1 MLYGKQLVFH
11 LLTELS
17 QEGKMIQSWIWT
29 RKNWTLNEEAKKKNE
44 WDKTRVINAR
54 KYEEHHTFVIST
66 SCLRPR
72 SFCTTPWI
80 SAASFSLALIGVKIM
95 GVSPQ
100 TLICARDPW
109 HLFKSIYLSWKT
121 NIMNTSTWNV
131 NFYEHKLILN
141 NNEKNTEILM

>member
-17 QEGKMIQSWIWT
+17 QEVKMIQSWIWT

-44 WDKTRVINAR
+44 GDKTRVINAR

-72 SFCTTPWI
+72 SFCSTPWI

-109 HLFKSIYLSWKT
+109 HLLNLYTLAETPISWT
-121 NIMNTSTWNV
+121 LVTGTWISTNTSL
-131 NFYEHKLILN
+131 F
-141 NNEKNTEILM
+141 

>member
-72 SFCTTPWI
+72 SFCSTPWI

-109 HLFKSIYLSWKT
+109 HLLNLYTLAETPISWT
-121 NIMNTSTWNV
+121 LVTGTWISTNTSL
-131 NFYEHKLILN
+131 F
-141 NNEKNTEILM
+141 

>member
-29 RKNWTLNEEAKKKNE
+29 RTNWTFNEEAKKKNE

-95 GVSPQ
+95 CVSPQ

-109 HLFKSIYLSWKT
+109 HLLNIYTFAETPISWT
-121 NIMNTSTWNV
+121 LVPGTWISTNTSL
-131 NFYEHKLILN
+131 F
-141 NNEKNTEILM
+141 

>member
-109 HLFKSIYLSWKT
+109 HLLNIYTFAETPISWT
-121 NIMNTSTWNV
+121 LVPGTWISTNTSL
-131 NFYEHKLILN
+131 F
-141 NNEKNTEILM
+141 

>member
-17 QEGKMIQSWIWT
+17 QEGKVIQSWIWT

-72 SFCTTPWI
+72 SFCSTPWI

-95 GVSPQ
+95 SVSPQ

-109 HLFKSIYLSWKT
+109 HLLNLYTLAETPISWT
-121 NIMNTSTWNV
+121 LVPGTWISTNTSL
-131 NFYEHKLILN
+131 F
-141 NNEKNTEILM
+141 

>member
-29 RKNWTLNEEAKKKNE
+29 RKNWTLNEDAKKKNE

-54 KYEEHHTFVIST
+54 KYEEHHTFVMST

-72 SFCTTPWI
+72 SFCSTPWI

-109 HLFKSIYLSWKT
+109 HLLNLYTLAETPISWT
-121 NIMNTSTWNV
+121 LVTGTWISTNTSL
-131 NFYEHKLILN
+131 F
-141 NNEKNTEILM
+141 

>member
-66 SCLRPR
+66 SRLRPR
-72 SFCTTPWI
+72 SFCSTPWI

-109 HLFKSIYLSWKT
+109 HLLNLYTLAETPISWT
-121 NIMNTSTWNV
+121 LVPGTWISTNTSL
-131 NFYEHKLILN
+131 F
-141 NNEKNTEILM
+141 

>member
-72 SFCTTPWI
+72 SFCSTPWI

-109 HLFKSIYLSWKT
+109 HLLNLYTLAETPISWT
-121 NIMNTSTWNV
+121 LVPGTWISTNTSL
-131 NFYEHKLILN
+131 F
-141 NNEKNTEILM
+141 

>member
-29 RKNWTLNEEAKKKNE
+29 RKNWILNEEAKKKNE

-72 SFCTTPWI
+72 SFCSTPWI

-95 GVSPQ
+95 SVSPQ

-109 HLFKSIYLSWKT
+109 HLLNLYTLAETPISWT
-121 NIMNTSTWNV
+121 LVTGTWISTNTSL
-131 NFYEHKLILN
+131 F
-141 NNEKNTEILM
+141 

>member
-29 RKNWTLNEEAKKKNE
+29 RTNWTFNEEAKKKNE

-54 KYEEHHTFVIST
+54 KYEEHHTFVISA

-72 SFCTTPWI
+72 SFCSTPWI

-109 HLFKSIYLSWKT
+109 HLLNLYTLAETPISWT
-121 NIMNTSTWNV
+121 LVPGTWISTNTSL
-131 NFYEHKLILN
+131 F
-141 NNEKNTEILM
+141 

>member
-44 WDKTRVINAR
+44 WDKSRVINAR

-72 SFCTTPWI
+72 SFCSTPWI

-109 HLFKSIYLSWKT
+109 HLLNLYTLAETPISWT
-121 NIMNTSTWNV
+121 LVTGTWISTNTSL
-131 NFYEHKLILN
+131 F
-141 NNEKNTEILM
+141 

>member
-54 KYEEHHTFVIST
+54 KYEEHHTFVMST

-72 SFCTTPWI
+72 SFCSTPWI

-109 HLFKSIYLSWKT
+109 HLLNLYTLAETPISWT
-121 NIMNTSTWNV
+121 LVTGTWISTNTSL
-131 NFYEHKLILN
+131 F
-141 NNEKNTEILM
+141 

>member
-17 QEGKMIQSWIWT
+17 QKGKMIQSWIWT

-44 WDKTRVINAR
+44 WDKSRVINAR

-72 SFCTTPWI
+72 SFCSTPWI

-109 HLFKSIYLSWKT
+109 HLLNLYTLAETPISWT
-121 NIMNTSTWNV
+121 LVTGTWISTNTSL
-131 NFYEHKLILN
+131 F
-141 NNEKNTEILM
+141 

>member
-54 KYEEHHTFVIST
+54 KYEEHHTFVISS

-72 SFCTTPWI
+72 SFCSTPWI

-109 HLFKSIYLSWKT
+109 HLLNLYTLAETPISWT
-121 NIMNTSTWNV
+121 LVPGTWISTNTSL
-131 NFYEHKLILN
+131 F
-141 NNEKNTEILM
+141 

>member
-29 RKNWTLNEEAKKKNE
+29 RKNWILNEEAKKKNE

-72 SFCTTPWI
+72 SFCSTPWI

-109 HLFKSIYLSWKT
+109 HLLNLYTLAETPISWT
-121 NIMNTSTWNV
+121 LVTGTWISTNTSL
-131 NFYEHKLILN
+131 F
-141 NNEKNTEILM
+141 

>member
-29 RKNWTLNEEAKKKNE
+29 RKNWTFNEEAKKKNE

-72 SFCTTPWI
+72 SFCSTPWI

-95 GVSPQ
+95 CVSPQ

-109 HLFKSIYLSWKT
+109 HLLNIYTFAETPISWT
-121 NIMNTSTWNV
+121 LVPGTWISTNTSL
-131 NFYEHKLILN
+131 F
-141 NNEKNTEILM
+141 

>member
-17 QEGKMIQSWIWT
+17 QEVKMIQSWIWT

-54 KYEEHHTFVIST
+54 KYEEHHTFVMST

-72 SFCTTPWI
+72 SFCSTPWI

-109 HLFKSIYLSWKT
+109 HLLNLYTLAETPISWT
-121 NIMNTSTWNV
+121 LVTGTWISTNTSL
-131 NFYEHKLILN
+131 F
-141 NNEKNTEILM
+141 

>member
-1 MLYGKQLVFH
+1 MLYAKLLVFH

-66 SCLRPR
+66 SRLRPR
-72 SFCTTPWI
+72 SFCSTPWI
-80 SAASFSLALIGVKIM
+80 SAASFSLALNGVKIM

-109 HLFKSIYLSWKT
+109 HLLNLYTLAETPISWT
-121 NIMNTSTWNV
+121 LVPGTWISTNTSL
-131 NFYEHKLILN
+131 F
-141 NNEKNTEILM
+141 

>member
-11 LLTELS
+11 LLTELR

-72 SFCTTPWI
+72 SFCSTPWI

-109 HLFKSIYLSWKT
+109 HLLNLYTLAETPISWT
-121 NIMNTSTWNV
+121 LVTGTWISTNTSL
-131 NFYEHKLILN
+131 F
-141 NNEKNTEILM
+141 

>member
-29 RKNWTLNEEAKKKNE
+29 RKNWTFNEEAKKKNE

-72 SFCTTPWI
+72 SFCSTPWI

-109 HLFKSIYLSWKT
+109 HLLNIYTFAETPISWT
-121 NIMNTSTWNV
+121 LVPGTWISTNTSL
-131 NFYEHKLILN
+131 F
-141 NNEKNTEILM
+141 

>member
-72 SFCTTPWI
+72 SFCSTPWI

-100 TLICARDPW
+100 TLICDRDPW
-109 HLFKSIYLSWKT
+109 HLLNLYTLAETPISWT
-121 NIMNTSTWNV
+121 LVTGTWISTNTSL
-131 NFYEHKLILN
+131 F
-141 NNEKNTEILM
+141 

>member
-29 RKNWTLNEEAKKKNE
+29 RKNWTLNEDAKKKNE

-72 SFCTTPWI
+72 SFCSTPWI

-95 GVSPQ
+95 SVSPQ

-109 HLFKSIYLSWKT
+109 HLLNLYTLAETPISWT
-121 NIMNTSTWNV
+121 LVPGTWISTNTSL
-131 NFYEHKLILN
+131 F
-141 NNEKNTEILM
+141 

>member
-72 SFCTTPWI
+72 SFCSTPWI

-109 HLFKSIYLSWKT
+109 HLLNLYALAETPISWT
-121 NIMNTSTWNV
+121 LVTGTWISTNTSL
-131 NFYEHKLILN
+131 F
-141 NNEKNTEILM
+141 

>member
-95 GVSPQ
+95 CVSPQ

-109 HLFKSIYLSWKT
+109 HLLNIYTFAETPISWT
-121 NIMNTSTWNV
+121 LVPGTWISTNTSL
-131 NFYEHKLILN
+131 F
-141 NNEKNTEILM
+141 